1 MIQSVKRQNEYQ
13 GYRSGPPERT
23 ITISSMPVLVGA
35 AMIAAAI
42 LLSTFVSAIGTRYIG
57 IEGPNEESAW
67 LVDRLTGRVYR
78 CEAAQRGKASCDS
91 EIATGSIPERP
102 RPQRDNNGTP

>member
-1 MIQSVKRQNEYQ
+1 VIPSVKRQNEYQ

-23 ITISSMPVLVGA
+23 ITISSMPVLIGA

-42 LLSTFVSAIGTRYIG
+42 LLSTLLSAIGTRYIG

-78 CEAAQRGKASCDS
+78 CEASTRGKASCDS
-91 EIATGSIPERP
+91 EIATGSIPERSKS
-102 RPQRDNNGTP
+102 RGDNGTP

>member
-1 MIQSVKRQNEYQ
+1 MIPSVKRQNEYQ

-42 LLSTFVSAIGTRYIG
+42 LLSTLVSAIGTSYIG
-57 IEGPNEESAW
+57 IEGPTEETAW

-78 CEAAQRGKASCDS
+78 CEAAQRGKAACDN
-91 EIATGSIPERP
+91 EIATGSIPDKKP
-102 RPQRDNNGTP
+102 

>member
-1 MIQSVKRQNEYQ
+1 MIPSVKRQNEYQ

-42 LLSTFVSAIGTRYIG
+42 LLSTLLSAIGTRYIG
-57 IEGPNEESAW
+57 IEGPTEDSAW
-67 LVDRLTGRVYR
+67 LIDRLTGSVYR
-78 CEAAQRGKASCDS
+78 CEAPARGKASCNA
-91 EIATGSIPERP
+91 EIATGSIAERP
-102 RPQRDNNGTP
+102 KP